1 MAKVIIGIHGL
12 GNKPPKEL
20 LEKWWKDSII
30 EGFTKLKLPVPDFKF
45 ELVYWAD
52 IVYKYPENP
61 NITNKKDPYYLA
73 EPYEPAQ
80 EKELYEN
87 TNHNW
92 RKKILKFIE
101 KELEKVFLNEDLSL
115 NYAEVSDAI
124 MYKYFMELEMYYGAT
139 KNQIALKQKTRN
151 RLLSIIEKHKYDE
164 IMILSHSMGTI
175 IAYDVLQF
183 ELKNQNIHTFVTMG
197 SPLGLPFI
205 RAKIAKE
212 LRTANNDLK
221 IRTPE
226 CVSSSWLNFADL
238 EDKIALN
245 FDLNNDF
252 SSNSHGIQVID
263 YEIYND
269 YSINGDRNPH
279 KIYGYLRS
287 KEFTEQLHLFLTEKK
302 ELSIKNIVKNIRKIG
317 HKIKY
322 STRLKQTI

>member
-20 LEKWWKDSII
+20 LEKWWKVAIY
-30 EGFTKLKLPVPDFKF
+30 EGFSRLDMPVPDFKF

-61 NITNKKDPYYLA
+61 RITNKKDPYYLD

-80 EKELYEN
+80 DEELNEN
-87 TNHNW
+87 KNHNW

-101 KELEKVFLNEDLSL
+101 KELEKVFLNEDMSL

-139 KNQIALKQKTRN
+139 KDQITLKQKTRN
-151 RLLSIIEKHKYDE
+151 RLLSIIEKYKYDE
-164 IMILSHSMGTI
+164 ILILSHSMGTI

-183 ELKNQNIHTFVTMG
+183 ELKNKCIHTFVTMG

-212 LRTANNDLK
+212 LRTSSTDLK
-221 IRTPE
+221 ICTPE

-252 SSNSHGIQVID
+252 SSNSHGIQVVD
-263 YEIYND
+263 YEIKND
-269 YSINGDRNPH
+269 YSRNGIKNPH

-287 KEFTEQLHLFLTEKK
+287 KEFIEQLHLFLSEKK
-302 ELSIKNIVKNIRKIG
+302 ELSIKTIVKNIRKIG
-317 HKIKY
+317 HQIKY

>member
-20 LEKWWKDSII
+20 LEKWWKKAIL
-30 EGFTKLKLPVPDFKF
+30 EGFNKLALPVPEFKF

-52 IVYKYPENP
+52 LVYPYPENP
-61 NITNKKDPYYLA
+61 AISDKKNPYYLE
-73 EPYEPAQ
+73 EPYTPSPEEEAI
-80 EKELYEN
+80 EN
-87 TNHNW
+87 KSYSW
-92 RKKILKFIE
+92 RKKILQFIE

-124 MYKYFMELEMYYGAT
+124 MYKYFMELELYYGAS
-139 KNQIALKQKTRN
+139 NHQITLKQKTRN
-151 RLLSIIEKHKYDE
+151 RLLGLIEKHKYDE

-183 ELKNQNIHTFVTMG
+183 ELKNRPIHTFVTMG

-212 LRTANNDLK
+212 IKSVGNQLK
-221 IRTPE
+221 ISTPE
-226 CVSSSWLNFADL
+226 CVASSWINFADL

-252 SSNSHGIQVID
+252 TSNSKGIQVFD
-263 YEIYND
+263 YEIKND
-269 YSINGDRNPH
+269 YSVNGVKNPH

-287 KEFTEQLHLFLTEKK
+287 KEFIAQLQLFLTEKK

-317 HKIKY
+317 HQIKY